1 MTSTGTDS
9 ARGGPTAWA
18 GAAATA
24 SIGVLLLLVAGGCN
38 TTLADYS
45 RRPPV
50 TGLAAESNP
59 GATPGAAPGEP
70 VSRVIQIEPEPQ
82 RDAQLDA
89 LVKESL
95 DHLRSGEIPEAL
107 EVLTQAQTVE
117 GWMHSEHAPAV
128 LFWTGHC
135 YDQLGERNAAMAS
148 FRRITIQYPRSAFAE
163 RAVRRLRELRSRQG
177 QNRP

>member
-1 MTSTGTDS
+1 MTSIGTDS
-9 ARGGPTAWA
+9 RRSGPAIWTGTAA
-18 GAAATA
+18 IALGF
-24 SIGVLLLLVAGGCN
+24 LLLLSASGCN

-45 RRPPV
+45 KRPPV
-50 TGLAAESNP
+50 TGLTSQTNPAA
-59 GATPGAAPGEP
+59 GAAVAPGEP
-70 VSRVIQIEPEPQ
+70 ASRVIQIEPDPE
-82 RDAQLDA
+82 RDSQLDA
-89 LVKESL
+89 LVKDSL
-95 DHLRSGEIPEAL
+95 DHLRSGEIQEAL
-107 EVLTQAQTVE
+107 DVLTQAQTIE

-163 RAVRRLRELRSRQG
+163 RAARRLRELRTRQG